1 MTTKKPAPS
10 EVVAPLDPKGY
21 RFVPKGAG
29 PEEIQ
34 VKDINLA
41 NFRQFAFGGAASL
54 HIPQYAGP
62 QEVKRIQKARHDIL
76 AYTQFTFPAYVA
88 DPFHKHMAR
97 HINRVV
103 GIRAD
108 GSPEPHPITNLMLF
122 APPQHG
128 KSEMVSVRLSSYWLA
143 HHPDLPVLLTSY
155 AASRAHANSAK
166 ARSVTQTHLYQQLF
180 GHLIPDKGN
189 WRREDWHFKDIP
201 AYVFA
206 AGVGG
211 PITGHG
217 FGLGVIDDPYE
228 SWEAAQSEAVRENV
242 WEWWKGTF
250 LTRMWEHSRIVLMMT
265 RWKEDD
271 LAGRILSEEGRVEE
285 GGKWTV
291 LSYSALSEQEEP
303 KKDILHR
310 PYDTALAPKRFST
323 MFLRDVRTRVGDL
336 VWSAEYQQHPSPP
349 QGTFYRIGRI
359 QIEPALPVEIGR
371 LVDGKPV
378 GILHGIRFWDL
389 AASEKKSQKRDPDA
403 TCGSLMAP
411 DPGGH
416 WWGIDQVWG
425 MWEPG
430 QVEEM
435 IRMTAKLDGPGVLIR
450 IETEPGASG
459 ISLVRHYITLLAGYA
474 VEGVPHSGDKVTWAS
489 PFASQVNVGNVF
501 FLKGDWNKPCLADMA
516 EFPNA
521 KHDDRPDSMAGAF
534 NCLTEAQT
542 QFKDVKFIHA

>member
-1 MTTKKPAPS
+1 MKVAKETPAEIDVSP
-10 EVVAPLDPKGY
+10 DPRGY
-21 RFVPKGAG
+21 RFVPKGVG
-29 PEEIQ
+29 PDEIQ

-41 NFRQFAFGGAASL
+41 NFRQFAYGGAANL
-54 HIPQYAGP
+54 HIPSHAGVA
-62 QEVKRIQKARHDIL
+62 EIERIQRARHDIL
-76 AYTQFTFPAYVA
+76 AYTQFTFPAYIA
-88 DPFHKHMAR
+88 DPFHEHMAR
-97 HINRVV
+97 SINKVV

-108 GSPEPHPITNLMLF
+108 GTPDPKPITNLMLF

-128 KSEMVSVRLSSYWLA
+128 KSEMVSVRLASFWLA
-143 HHPDLPVLLTSY
+143 HHHDLPVLLTSY

-180 GHLIPDKGN
+180 GHLLPDKGN
-189 WRREDWHFKDIP
+189 WRREDWHFKDIA

-228 SWEAAQSEAVRENV
+228 SWEAAQSEATRENV

-265 RWKEDD
+265 RWNQDD

-291 LSYSALSEQEEP
+291 LSYSALSEAEEP
-303 KKDILHR
+303 KKDILRRKH
-310 PYDTALAPKRFST
+310 DTALAPRRFST
-323 MFLRDVRTRVGDL
+323 AFLRDVRKRVGDL

-349 QGTFYRIGRI
+349 QGSFYRIGRI
-359 QIEPALPVEIGR
+359 QTFPALPAEIGR
-371 LVDGKPV
+371 LLDGKPV
-378 GILHGIRFWDL
+378 GLLQGIRFWDL
-389 AASEKKSQKRDPDA
+389 AATEKKSQKRDPDA

-411 DPGGH
+411 DKEGH
-416 WWGIDQVWG
+416 WWVVDQVHG
-425 MWEPG
+425 RWEPG

-435 IRMTAKLDGPGVLIR
+435 IRMTAKLDGPLVQIR
-450 IETEPGASG
+450 IEIEPGASG
-459 ISLVRHYITLLAGYA
+459 ISLVRHYITLLAGFA
-474 VEGVPHSGDKVTWAS
+474 VEGEPHSGDKMAWGA

-501 FLKGDWNKPCLADMA
+501 FLKADWNKPCLAEMA
-516 EFPNA
+516 DFPNG

-534 NCLTEAQT
+534 NCLTDAKG